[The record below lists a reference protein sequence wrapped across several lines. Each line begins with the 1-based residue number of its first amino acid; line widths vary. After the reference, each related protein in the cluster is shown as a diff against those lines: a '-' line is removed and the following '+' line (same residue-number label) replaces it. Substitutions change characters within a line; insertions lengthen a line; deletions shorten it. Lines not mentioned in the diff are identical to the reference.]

1 MTWQRSLL
9 LDILAYGKHY
19 LEEKE
24 SSLKA
29 AQESAYRKAINE
41 ILVANSLRLIRFKVS
56 SIEMKAK
63 GSLKIHTS
71 EERVAIV
78 LAVEDGVM
86 EIVDISPKV
95 YNLICNDFS
104 SLVMFVG
111 HLPITEE
118 YKLNINKYD
127 FMLKKEN

>member
-1 MTWQRSLL
+1 M
-9 LDILAYGKHY
+9 
-19 LEEKE
+19 
-24 SSLKA
+24 
-29 AQESAYRKAINE
+29 
-41 ILVANSLRLIRFKVS
+41 ANSLRLIRFKVS

-95 YNLICNDFS
+95 YNLICNEFS
-104 SLVMFVG
+104 SLVTFVG

-127 FMLKKEN
+127 LMLKKEN